1 MRAWE
6 VQNRFGLDNL
16 RCAERERPIPAAD
29 EVLVKLEAASLNYR
43 DLLMVEGQYN
53 PRQPLPFIPLSDG
66 AGTVVEVGDS
76 VEGLKVGQ
84 RVCPLFAQDWAD
96 GPMRH
101 PILQSTLGGPLDGT
115 LTQYFRAKASG
126 LIATPEHL
134 DSRASSTLPCAAL
147 TAWSALFVHGDLQPG
162 QTVLLLGTGGV
173 SIFALQFA
181 VAAGAHVIIT
191 SSQDEKLARAREL
204 GAAETINYRDIP
216 DWGREVR
223 RITGKRGVDLVVEV
237 GGAGTFKQSARA
249 VTTGGRIALIG
260 VLAGGRSEVD
270 LTPILMNQVRVQ
282 GVFVGH
288 ASSFRAMNH
297 FMSEHQIYPIID
309 RSFPFSRAPEAFSYA
324 KEGAH
329 IGKIILED
337 FH

>member
-1 MRAWE
+1 MKAWE
-6 VQNRFGLDNL
+6 VQGQFGIENL
-16 RCAERERPIPAAD
+16 TCVEREKPTAAAD
-29 EVLVKLEAASLNYR
+29 EVLVKIEATSLNYR
-43 DLLMVEGQYN
+43 DLLMVKGEYN
-53 PRQPLPFIPLSDG
+53 PRQPLPLVPLSDG
-66 AGTVVEVGDS
+66 AGTVVEVGES
-76 VEGLKVGQ
+76 VQGFEVGQ
-84 RVCPLFAQDWAD
+84 RVCPLFAQDWPD

-101 PILQSTLGGPLDGT
+101 QALRTTLGGPLDGT
-115 LTQYFRAKASG
+115 LTQYFCAKESG
-126 LIATPEHL
+126 LVAAPEHL
-134 DSRASSTLPCAAL
+134 SSTEASTLPCAAL
-147 TAWSALFVHGDLQPG
+147 TAWSALFVHGELQPG

-173 SIFALQFA
+173 STFALQFA

-191 SSQDEKLARAREL
+191 SSQNDKLTRAREL
-204 GAAETINYRDIP
+204 GAAETINYRDLP
-216 DWGREVR
+216 EWGREVR
-223 RITGKRGVDLVVEV
+223 SLTAKRGVDLVVEV

-288 ASSFRAMNH
+288 ASSFRAMNK
-297 FMSEHQIYPIID
+297 FMSEHQIHPIID
-309 RSFPFSRAPEAFSYA
+309 RSFPFDHAPEAFSYA
-324 KEGAH
+324 QEGAH